1 MTTIVTMW
9 RLFEDNEDKDDDI
22 HGDIGYKDATKNI
35 CLVILV
41 KDFPRN
47 INDFCIESKDLA
59 QNASCMSNFLGTINV
74 NPKNFHGIGIF

>member
-35 CLVILV
+35 CLVILG

-47 INDFCIESKDLA
+47 IKLLTAMTFALKGKIWHKMHL
-59 QNASCMSNFLGTINV
+59 
-74 NPKNFHGIGIF
+74 

>member
-1 MTTIVTMW
+1 MTTIVTMG

-35 CLVILV
+35 CLVILG

-47 INDFCIESKDLA
+47 IKLLTAMTFALKGKIWHKMHL
-59 QNASCMSNFLGTINV
+59 
-74 NPKNFHGIGIF
+74 